1 MSDSQSIY
9 TQLYDNMEFYRP
21 PREEHSAFLEIAYG
35 CSWAGCTFCDFIKDE
50 YKVYSLKDVA
60 RKAQLLSQVMEGRT
74 RIHFLGCNPLAL
86 PTDYLL
92 DVFMLTRRYIPQ
104 ATEYSMYARAEDV
117 LAKGDAGL
125 AALRRA
131 GLTDVHMGVES
142 GSDEILAMHH
152 KGETVSQM
160 PPTAS
165 TRTTATMMVATR
177 LEIMAFPMIASA
189 PGISTFFAFHVFFFE
204 VLLLA
209 LDDLTRLPEVLAVF
223 PDALR

>member
-1 MSDSQSIY
+1 MSNETIY

-86 PTDYLL
+86 PQDYLL

-104 ATEYSMYARAEDV
+104 ATEYSMYARLPGESQGWGSLV
-117 LAKGDAGL
+117 GC
-125 AALRRA
+125 
-131 GLTDVHMGVES
+131 HFMGSHRV
-142 GSDEILAMHH
+142 D
-152 KGETVSQM
+152 
-160 PPTAS
+160 
-165 TRTTATMMVATR
+165 TT
-177 LEIMAFPMIASA
+177 
-189 PGISTFFAFHVFFFE
+189 E
-204 VLLLA
+204 V
-209 LDDLTRLPEVLAVF
+209 T
-223 PDALR
+223 